1 MKKSNCWGSVIYI
14 GGTLAILYVSLA
26 CIVYRF
32 RHPEQTETQLFLNI
46 LDALLWR

>member
-14 GGTLAILYVSLA
+14 STAFAILYVGLA
-26 CIVYRF
+26 CAVYRF